1 MILTCPECATS
12 YFVDD
17 ARIPPAGRTVKCASC
32 GARWIARR
40 EEDPLDALATAEPA
54 APEAEIV
61 AAPPAAETAFDDIE
75 AVPREPPALRPRPAA
90 ASKAAPPR
98 NDGRATALLW
108 AGMAATVAVVIGG
121 AIVFRQDVVRLWPKS
136 SAAYQGLG
144 LKVNGTGLVIESVK
158 AEPDFLGGRPV
169 LAVSG
174 AIRNLRDEA
183 TLAPALRISLLSRTG
198 KPVSAKIA
206 RPIDAHIP
214 GHGTRHF
221 AIAILDPPANIH
233 DLEVAFEGPET
244 RTAQAAPPAAAAV
257 PTPAPVDAQ
266 PLPPNAPEAL
276 PNHG

>member
-1 MILTCPECATS
+1 M
-12 YFVDD
+12 
-17 ARIPPAGRTVKCASC
+17 
-32 GARWIARR
+32 ARR
-40 EEDPLDALATAEPA
+40 EDDPLDALAVAETAAPA
-54 APEAEIV
+54 AAEVV
-61 AAPPAAETAFDDIE
+61 AAPPAGPPDPSLDDIE
-75 AVPREPPALRPRPAA
+75 ILPREPSRSRAA
-90 ASKAAPPR
+90 VRSRSTSPR
-98 NDGRATALLW
+98 NDGRASAFLW
-108 AGMAATVAVVIGG
+108 AGMAATVAVVIGA

-214 GHGTRHF
+214 GHATRHF

-233 DLEVAFEGPET
+233 DLEVTFEGPET
-244 RTAQAAPPAAAAV
+244 RTAQAVPPHAAPAV
-257 PTPAPVDAQ
+257 ATPAPVDAQ
-266 PLPPNAPEAL
+266 PLPPDAPEAL
-276 PNHG
+276 PDHG